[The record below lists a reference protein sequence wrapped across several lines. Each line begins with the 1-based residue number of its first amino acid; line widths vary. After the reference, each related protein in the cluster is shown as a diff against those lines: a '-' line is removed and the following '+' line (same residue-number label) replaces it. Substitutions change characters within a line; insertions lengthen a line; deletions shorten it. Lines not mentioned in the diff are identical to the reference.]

1 MKKLYLRKF
10 KHKSINNTVTYE
22 ETKKEGKNK
31 IKGGKKKGSKN
42 MYKLKFS
49 EIYYV
54 RQYTDFYF
62 T

>member
-1 MKKLYLRKF
+1 MRKQ
-10 KHKSINNTVTYE
+10 KRK
-22 ETKKEGKNK
+22 GKNK

-54 RQYTDFYF
+54 RQYTDFHF